1 MSLTCKGIAD
11 DPLSC
16 LQMIAQYR
24 RNNQNAPVLRP
35 STIDFMPD
43 PTAKY
48 LGREI
53 ISRAIANCST
63 SQREIT
69 DKNLQKLPY

>member
-35 STIDFMPD
+35 STLDFMPD

-48 LGREI
+48 LEG
-53 ISRAIANCST
+53 
-63 SQREIT
+63 
-69 DKNLQKLPY
+69 K